1 MTLSVLLIAVVF
13 FSILIVV
20 HEFGHFLV
28 AKLVGVRVE
37 EFSLGMGPLL
47 VGRRRGETFYCLRLI
62 PLGGY
67 NKLAGMEPEALD
79 DPRGF
84 YRKPVGQR
92 MAIMVAGS
100 LMNFLFAL
108 LIYTLVFWSLGL
120 PSNQPVIGQV
130 LPGWPAHEAGLRP
143 GDRVVAVNGR
153 PVDEWQD
160 LVETIRRNPGT
171 RIELTVERSGRRLDV
186 GVVPRLDPQS
196 QVGMIG
202 IEQSIIRLNWAAALG
217 HGIRQTAMML
227 YLILVGLAQMF
238 THQAAVDLVGP
249 VGIVQMLGEAA
260 RFGTA
265 TVMGFA
271 AFISLNLG
279 LINLFPIPALDGS
292 RLLFLTV
299 EALRGRPVDPRKEG
313 LVHLVGFALLV
324 AALLIVTYRD
334 LLRIFG

>member
-1 MTLSVLLIAVVF
+1 VVF
-13 FSILIVV
+13 FSLLIVV
-20 HEFGHFLV
+20 HEFGHFLA

-47 VGRRRGETFYCLRLI
+47 VGRRRGETFYSLRLI

-67 NKLAGMEPEALD
+67 NKLAGMEPEALG

-92 MAIMVAGS
+92 MAIMVSGS
-100 LMNFLFAL
+100 LMNFLLAVCIYS
-108 LIYTLVFWSLGL
+108 LIFWSLGL

-130 LPGWPAHEAGLRP
+130 LPGWPAQEAGLRP
-143 GDRVVAVNGR
+143 GDRIVAVNGQA
-153 PVDEWQD
+153 VDQWQD
-160 LVETIRRNPGT
+160 LVGLIRRSPGAKL
-171 RIELTVERSGRRLDV
+171 ELTVERDGRSFAV
-186 GVVPRLDPQS
+186 IVVPRLDPQS
-196 QVGMIG
+196 QAGMIG
-202 IEQSIIRLNWAAALG
+202 IEQSIVRLSWLSALG
-217 HGIRQTAMML
+217 QGIRQTAIML

-238 THQAAVDLVGP
+238 THRAPVDLVGP

-313 LVHLVGFALLV
+313 LVHLVGFAILV
-324 AALLIVTYRD
+324 ATLLIVTYRD